1 MVTSRHVVV
10 LGGGVAGIA
19 VAVRLATT
27 PDAPRVTLLEMRP
40 RLGGRAGSAPAG
52 RGRPLL
58 DNCQHVV
65 MGCCTAILHL
75 YKSLGVDDRIA
86 WHDRYTFVHGD
97 GTVDRLAVGRLPA
110 PLHLLGSML
119 RFKGLTWRDKLA
131 IARAVAPVRRMTDP
145 QLRAANAE
153 SFATWLHRHRQ
164 SDGAIERFWQPA
176 IVSACNES
184 LERVAAG
191 YGLKVLRDGFL
202 ADKAA
207 SRMGLPTV
215 PLGELYARTTQL
227 LAESGGAL
235 RLGTTVKQIG
245 YDAAS
250 QRVTGV
256 TLNTGERLDAD
267 AVVSA
272 LPPEALRRVL
282 HPAMV
287 NADPRLAR
295 LGDFEVSPIL
305 GLHLWVRL
313 PTPPAE
319 ADPLPPHVVLTG
331 SPVHW
336 FFDRGPD
343 PSRGDRARHLHG
355 VASAAAELLH
365 RPNREL
371 IHLAMNELRRFV
383 PGYAGA
389 ELLDG
394 RVIKER
400 RATFAALPGVDALR
414 PATGGAIGN
423 LMLAGDWCDTGWP
436 ATMEGAARSGF
447 AAAAA
452 LRPLM
457 RHTSPRSGRHEVPRV
472 A

>member
-1 MVTSRHVVV
+1 MRPQVVI

-19 VAVRLATT
+19 AAVRLASGDH
-27 PDAPRVTLLEMRP
+27 PPRVTLLEMRP

-75 YKSLGVDDRIA
+75 YKSLGVADRIE

-110 PLHLLGSML
+110 PLHLAGSML
-119 RFKGLTWRDKLA
+119 RFRGLNWREKLA
-131 IARAVAPVRRMTDP
+131 VARAVAPVRRMTDAE
-145 QLRAANAE
+145 LRAANGE
-153 SFATWLHRHRQ
+153 SFAAWLDRQ
-164 SDGAIERFWQPA
+164 HQPPRAVERFWQPA

-202 ADKAA
+202 ADKAGA
-207 SRMGLPTV
+207 RMGLPTV
-215 PLGELYARTTQL
+215 PLDELYARTAAR
-227 LAESGGAL
+227 LADAGGAL
-235 RLGTTVKQIG
+235 RLGTTAKRID
-245 YDAAS
+245 YDAAA

-256 TLNTGERLDAD
+256 TLNTGERLEAD

-272 LPPEALRRVL
+272 LPPEALGRVTD
-282 HPAMV
+282 PAMQRD
-287 NADPRLAR
+287 DPRLQR
-295 LGDFEVSPIL
+295 LDGFEVSPIL

-313 PTPPAE
+313 PGPPAE
-319 ADPLPPHVVLTG
+319 ALLPHVVLTG

-343 PSRGDRARHLHG
+343 PSRGDGTRHLHG
-355 VASAAAELLH
+355 VISAAADLLG

-371 IHLAMNELRRFV
+371 IDLAADELRRFV
-383 PGYAGA
+383 PGYADA
-389 ELLDG
+389 ALIDG
-394 RVIKER
+394 RVVKER

-414 PATGGAIGN
+414 PAASGAIGN

-447 AAAAA
+447 TAAKA
-452 LRPLM
+452 L
-457 RHTSPRSGRHEVPRV
+457 TAQSTD
-472 A
+472 